1 MSTEH
6 YAAQAKHGG
15 WVGVDFDGTLSNH
28 GAPVPRMVA
37 RVREWIAA
45 GVNVRVFTAH
55 AEDPHRRLQIEGWC
69 VKHLGGPLK
78 VTNKKDA
85 LCMALWDDR
94 AVQVVPNTGERVD
107 GLP

>member
-37 RVREWIAA
+37 RVREWLVA
-45 GVNVRVFTAH
+45 GANVRLLTARTDYAH
-55 AEDPHRRLQIEGWC
+55 LREWC
-69 VKHLGGPLK
+69 VFHLGHELP
-78 VTNKKDA
+78 VTDRKDS
-85 LCMALWDDR
+85 MMIALWDDR